1 MAVIIVLSIAIHSC
15 YLGSKVVLSLF
26 ALELGASQFIV
37 GVLAALYAVLPLLLG
52 VYSGRIAD
60 TRGMR
65 LPLMIGSA
73 CTGFAMLTGFLWQQ
87 LSGLVAV
94 SILVGAGFVFFN
106 VSIQNLTGAY
116 GKAEQRARNF
126 AWLSIGYSVSA
137 FIGPMFAGFSID
149 HAGHRLTFL
158 FFSAFTLVP
167 IAILAFKPGFTRV
180 TPQTSADDK
189 RSAFDLLHNAALR
202 RLIVIS
208 GLCVASAELF
218 AFYVP
223 VFAHSIGLSASTIG
237 IILGAYATAVFVSRF
252 MLPALLRRY
261 RSEQIMFA
269 SMLIAACAFAFFP
282 LLQNVYPLMLAAFVI
297 GVGTGC
303 AQPLLMAVSYEK
315 SPAGRTGEV
324 TGLRLTA
331 NNVARVVI
339 PLLSGAIGTAIGAA
353 PVFWMNAL
361 NLAVVSYLSRR

>member
-1 MAVIIVLSIAIHSC
+1 MAVIIALSIAIHSC
-15 YLGSKVVLSLF
+15 YLGSKVVLSLL
-26 ALELGASQFIV
+26 ALELGASQFTV
-37 GVLAALYAVLPLLLG
+37 GVLAALYAVVPLILG

-65 LPLMIGSA
+65 LPLLIGCA
-73 CTGFAMLTGFLWQQ
+73 CTGLAMLTGYLWQQ

-116 GKAEQRARNF
+116 GPSEQRARNF

-149 HAGHRLTFL
+149 HAGHGLTFL
-158 FFSAFTLVP
+158 FFALLTLVP
-167 IAILAFKPGFTRV
+167 IAMLVFKPGWIQFAAQ
-180 TPQTSADDK
+180 PANDAK
-189 RSAFDLLHNAALR
+189 RSAFDLLHNQALR

-237 IILGAYATAVFVSRF
+237 IILGSYAAAVFVCRF
-252 MLPALLRRY
+252 MLPALLRRF

-269 SMLIAACAFAFFP
+269 SMLVAACAFAVFP
-282 LLQNVYPLMLAAFVI
+282 LLRNVYPLMAFAFVI
-297 GVGTGC
+297 GIGTGV

-331 NNVARVVI
+331 NNVARVAI
-339 PLLSGAIGTAIGAA
+339 PLLSGAIGAAIGAA

-361 NLAVVSYLSRR
+361 NLAFVSYLSRR